1 MADLSSIL
9 RNMPSNVRTLVE
21 RQVELYEKTGD
32 RSYAEQI
39 LEIISAYD
47 DDPAVRE
54 LERVLRRQ
62 L

>member
-21 RQVELYEKTGD
+21 RWVELYEKTGD

-54 LERVLRRQ
+54 LERVLRR
-62 L
+62 

>member
-9 RNMPSNVRTLVE
+9 RNMPSNVQTLVE
-21 RQVELYEKTGD
+21 RLVELYEKTGD
-32 RSYAEQI
+32 RTYAEQI

-54 LERVLRRQ
+54 LERVLRR
-62 L
+62 

>member
-21 RQVELYEKTGD
+21 RLVELYENTGD

-47 DDPAVRE
+47 DDPAVRD
-54 LERVLRRQ
+54 LERVLRG
-62 L
+62 

>member
-21 RQVELYEKTGD
+21 RLVELYEKTGD

-47 DDPAVRE
+47 DEPAVRE
-54 LERVLRRQ
+54 LERVLRR
-62 L
+62 

>member
-9 RNMPSNVRTLVE
+9 RNMPSNVRTLVA
-21 RQVELYEKTGD
+21 RLVELYEKTGD

-39 LEIISAYD
+39 LEIIGAYD

-54 LERVLRRQ
+54 LERVLRR
-62 L
+62 

>member
-21 RQVELYEKTGD
+21 RLVELYEKTSD

-54 LERVLRRQ
+54 LERVLRR
-62 L
+62 

>member
-21 RQVELYEKTGD
+21 RLVELYEKTGD

-47 DDPAVRE
+47 DAPAVRE
-54 LERVLRRQ
+54 LERVLRR
-62 L
+62 

>member
-21 RQVELYEKTGD
+21 RLVELYEKTGD

-39 LEIISAYD
+39 LEIISAND

-54 LERVLRRQ
+54 LERVLRR
-62 L
+62 

>member
-21 RQVELYEKTGD
+21 RLVELYEKTGD
-32 RSYAEQI
+32 RSYAELI

-54 LERVLRRQ
+54 LERVLRR
-62 L
+62 

>member
-21 RQVELYEKTGD
+21 RLVELYEKPGD

-54 LERVLRRQ
+54 LERVLRR
-62 L
+62 

>member
-21 RQVELYEKTGD
+21 RLVELYEKTGD

-39 LEIISAYD
+39 LELISAYG

-54 LERVLRRQ
+54 LERVLRR
-62 L
+62 

>member
-21 RQVELYEKTGD
+21 RLVELYEKTGD

-47 DDPAVRE
+47 DHPAVRE
-54 LERVLRRQ
+54 LERVLRR
-62 L
+62 

>member
-1 MADLSSIL
+1 MANLSSIL

-21 RQVELYEKTGD
+21 RLVELYEKTGD

-54 LERVLRRQ
+54 LERVLRR
-62 L
+62 

>member
-9 RNMPSNVRTLVE
+9 RNMPSNVRRLVE
-21 RQVELYEKTGD
+21 RLVELYERTGD

-39 LEIISAYD
+39 LEIISSYD

-54 LERVLRRQ
+54 LERVLRR
-62 L
+62 

>member
-21 RQVELYEKTGD
+21 RLVELYEKTGD

-54 LERVLRRQ
+54 LERVLRR
-62 L
+62 

>member
-21 RQVELYEKTGD
+21 RLVELYEKTGD
-32 RSYAEQI
+32 RTYAEQI

-54 LERVLRRQ
+54 LERVLRR
-62 L
+62 